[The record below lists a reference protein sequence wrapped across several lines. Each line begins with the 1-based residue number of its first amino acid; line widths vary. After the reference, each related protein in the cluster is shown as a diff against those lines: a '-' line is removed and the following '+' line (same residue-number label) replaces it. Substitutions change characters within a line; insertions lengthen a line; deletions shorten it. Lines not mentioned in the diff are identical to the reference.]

1 MAMVLVV
8 LLYCRRQTL
17 QKHVLLC
24 HLPESECAAAPRWR
38 RKRLM
43 LGIAN
48 TCQHVEIHAVLRQG
62 DLTQV
67 TEMTSSTVRRIA
79 KTL

>member
-1 MAMVLVV
+1 MAMILVA

-17 QKHVLLC
+17 QKHVLLR
-24 HLPESECAAAPRWR
+24 HLPESGCAAAPCWR

-48 TCQHVEIHAVLRQG
+48 TCQHVEIHAILRQG

-67 TEMTSSTVRRIA
+67 TEMTSSIVRRTA
-79 KTL
+79 KNV